1 MNKKRYISAFSILET
16 VVSMVVTAIVLGI
29 TFVLF
34 SLLSERMADFK
45 EQNQFTADF
54 NRFSFAVTK
63 DLFENES
70 VTINDSSLTCYRD
83 GAVPIEYKFN
93 NNYLVRVKESYADT
107 FKIPLKR
114 IDTDTLISKNR
125 KLFYVRIR
133 CSVLLNEEIT
143 PLVFFKKLN
152 TNELIKN
159 TANGI

>member
-1 MNKKRYISAFSILET
+1 MNKKKYIGAFSILET

-54 NRFSFAVTK
+54 NRLSFAITK
-63 DLFENES
+63 DIFENES
-70 VTINDSSLTCYRD
+70 LTINDSSFTCYKN
-83 GAVPIEYKFN
+83 GEVPIEYKFSS
-93 NNYLVRVKESYADT
+93 NYLIRVKESYTDT
-107 FKIPLKR
+107 FKIPLKK
-114 IDTDTLISKNR
+114 IAFDTLKN
-125 KLFYVRIR
+125 KNGTLFYQRIK
-133 CSVLLNEEIT
+133 CAVLLNEAIT